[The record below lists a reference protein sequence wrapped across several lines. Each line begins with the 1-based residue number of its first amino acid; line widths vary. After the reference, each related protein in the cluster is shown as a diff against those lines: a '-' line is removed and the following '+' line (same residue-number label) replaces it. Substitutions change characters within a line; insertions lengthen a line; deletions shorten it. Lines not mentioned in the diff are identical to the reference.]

1 MVQLSDNLCQ
11 SMHRQVTLTLVRVSF
26 KITAN
31 IVLSKLYNCL
41 ETGDDFVQ

>member
-1 MVQLSDNLCQ
+1 MAQLNDNLCQ

-31 IVLSKLYNCL
+31 IVLSKLNNCL
-41 ETGDDFVQ
+41 ETGSELVQ